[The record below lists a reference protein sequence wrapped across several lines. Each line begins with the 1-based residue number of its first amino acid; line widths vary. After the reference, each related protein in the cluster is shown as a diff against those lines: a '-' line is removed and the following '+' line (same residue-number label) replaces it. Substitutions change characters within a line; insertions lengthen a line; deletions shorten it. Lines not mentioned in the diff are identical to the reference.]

1 MGEVYS
7 PQEVSSR
14 KGILNCYEPAS
25 RLLCHQNDQSHKST
39 SVKPT
44 VGFDISYQ
52 ACAQVHALFWVFAI
66 SGIAEE
72 VPSAVKL
79 GVQIGNCLLW

>member
-14 KGILNCYEPAS
+14 KGSLNYYEPAS

-39 SVKPT
+39 SVKPK
-44 VGFDISYQ
+44 VGN
-52 ACAQVHALFWVFAI
+52 AI
-66 SGIAEE
+66 VTKSLSSSCSSDLC
-72 VPSAVKL
+72 V
-79 GVQIGNCLLW
+79 